1 MSATTDIHI
10 RRNSQFS
17 FLAGP
22 LKLLLLPFN
31 WKLNGFWNGRLYFYW
46 PITIFLLTSNLK
58 KAAATIKMLPLLSFR
73 NSKSNNIVKRLL
85 TTSWIMFRSSYVC
98 TFWIAC
104 HFLGFPVVRPSL
116 FNLLSPKTLELN
128 LFVLNKQMNG
138 LCWKSKQSCA
148 LLDKEFVKSLLSC
161 SSWMLLRLF
170 FSSLNVSK
178 GKLEGFVV
186 HPTSVTS
193 LTHIFY
199 QILGIGRDR
208 NFQKGCSVAN

>member
-1 MSATTDIHI
+1 MD
-10 RRNSQFS
+10 NFS
-17 FLAGP
+17 KHVRFL
-22 LKLLLLPFN
+22 
-31 WKLNGFWNGRLYFYW
+31 
-46 PITIFLLTSNLK
+46 
-58 KAAATIKMLPLLSFR
+58 M
-73 NSKSNNIVKRLL
+73 
-85 TTSWIMFRSSYVC
+85 
-98 TFWIAC
+98 AC
-104 HFLGFPVVRPSL
+104 HFSGFPVVRPSL

-148 LLDKEFVKSLLSC
+148 LLDKEFVKSLLSF

-208 NFQKGCSVAN
+208 NFQKGCSVANWWFPNLPFNFGETSYLQQNRKCWQHWHSPSFQ